1 MVTLLSKS
9 NTNVDYKRFK
19 TSKDVMAKN
28 GARSNYEKKLCEKIA
43 TFDSCFFRLKKK
55 PHKSISMQNHMV
67 EQKSSINQHHVKFSF
82 LG

>member
-55 PHKSISMQNHMV
+55 P
-67 EQKSSINQHHVKFSF
+67 INPSQCKTTWLNRKVR
-82 LG
+82 